1 MSTKEK
7 YEEILGQVLMALAQ
21 FNQMVTLA
29 EENIDRRIGEQ
40 TELAKEMGDLNSPE
54 FQSVI
59 DCLHHQQIGMLH
71 TKQLLVRE
79 LQSTGLDKLLVTM
92 LTVAEERTGT

>member
-1 MSTKEK
+1 MSTKER

-21 FNQMVTLA
+21 FNHTIKLA
-29 EENIDRRIGEQ
+29 EEDIDRRIGEQ
-40 TELAKEMGDLNSPE
+40 TELAKEMGGLNTPE

-59 DCLHHQQIGMLH
+59 DCLHHQQIGMSH
-71 TKQLLVRE
+71 AKQLLVQQLHTTE
-79 LQSTGLDKLLVTM
+79 LETLLATM